1 MKTRKERAADCLEL
15 VSKLRFELA
24 SLVFETED
32 PEVRRAFQASWE
44 AKLALTKYIKSCE
57 EDIHA
62 EKGI

>member
-1 MKTRKERAADCLEL
+1 MEL